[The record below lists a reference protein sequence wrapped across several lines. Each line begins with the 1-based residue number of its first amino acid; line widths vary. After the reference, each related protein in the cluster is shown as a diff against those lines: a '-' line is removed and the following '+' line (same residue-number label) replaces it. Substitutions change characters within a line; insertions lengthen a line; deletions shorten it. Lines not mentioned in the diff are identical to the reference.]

1 MEMLSVVGLG
11 LTAAALAV
19 VLRQYKPEYA
29 LLVTLGA
36 GVLIFLW
43 ITGEAEPLCGRL
55 KG

>member
-1 MEMLSVVGLG
+1 MWEMLSVVGLG

-36 GVLIFLW
+36 GCLSSSGSPGGG
-43 ITGEAEPLCGRL
+43 TSCGRL